1 MKKLLNFSLVFM
13 LAVLFNT
20 NAFAW
25 MSYDITPAP
34 GEVKLD
40 EFSEIRVTFTGIS
53 TLVLNEEKTLKVSTR
68 DANGKWTDYYA
79 PNVRIEGTSLVITG
93 MTDVKVGT
101 YGIDI
106 AKQMLRCEYY
116 DYNDEIY
123 DKTLWTVVAGVEPF
137 AFESAVPA
145 NNATVNKL
153 EEIVLNFGS
162 ESVLTGSATVNIAGV
177 QATFAPTATP
187 GQVKAT
193 LPQPIKAE
201 GAYSFTIP
209 ENSFT
214 AVDGSYNEAVT
225 VNYTVAIP
233 EMDANSI
240 VVSPA
245 AGANVMD
252 LNTVTIDFPEP
263 ISVNEAAGAI
273 TFSNGATVENIEIQ
287 KYTAIITANA
297 PAGWQLGQYTLN
309 VPKGYFVGENGK
321 NPALSYSWNII
332 AATLSIDDF
341 VIYSGETKEVAI
353 KLNSEMPFAAFQ
365 ADVRLPEGL
374 ELVGDFQLLRG
385 TDHTFST
392 RVQKDGSIRLLSY
405 SLTNANY
412 AGNSGDALV
421 KFQVKAAADYNQ
433 TRQITIDNIA
443 FTTKEGNEF
452 ELDAAA
458 ANAEGRLFVSS
469 ITIAPEALNLETN
482 ETAKVTATVLPEN
495 AYSAKFEWSSSN
507 PDIVAIDEEGN
518 VVAKAAG
525 NANIIA
531 TATDGSGV
539 TAQIPVTV
547 VYTHATALTI
557 TPATVLFEVG
567 NRQTLTATLDKDTNK
582 AADIV
587 WTSNNP
593 EVAEIVITEGV
604 VEVVGKAIGETN
616 VIAQLKNGNEV
627 VLEKTIPVKVDATMA
642 TTLAVNPAQ
651 VMLETGGKTTL
662 VAVVDDKASNPK
674 ISWYVEEGGEQY
686 VSVDENGVVTALAV
700 TPAAVKVY
708 AATGDG
714 SNLTAYSEVTVVAT
728 LVENV
733 TIALADPN
741 DDNQLMNTETVR
753 LVANLTGTTNKNII
767 WTSSDEAMATV
778 EVVEGVAVVTAGS
791 KTGEVTI
798 FATIEGTNIRGEYKL
813 TIIPTPATEIAINY
827 EGATKFETGANQVTL
842 TATVGPELATD
853 KTYTWTSSDEEIA
866 TISENGVV
874 TFGEKTG
881 EVVFTAKAN
890 GAAEGATVEATLT
903 FNLVYTFAAE
913 IIITSDSDDNVLKA
927 GESLNLTAKT
937 DVETNKT
944 IVWSS
949 DNEAVTVEK
958 GLVTALKYVAGDV
971 TIKAQILNG
980 ETAVLEAQQV
990 IKLAITPGDVDND
1003 AIIDVADVTATAA
1016 YILGDEVDSFIFD
1029 AADLNNSGTINVT
1042 DITLM
1047 VNIILSQ
1054 EDEPEAQS
1062 VINRARQYA
1071 DSSNSLF
1078 IENFSIAEGETR
1090 QIAVMLN
1097 NSVAFTAF
1105 QADIRLPEGLEIVG
1119 ADLSERKADHSLA
1132 YAVRN
1137 NGSVRLLSYSLGLN
1151 EYAESNGEFV
1161 YLTVKA
1167 ADNFVG
1173 DFQIEIDNVTFVQA
1187 NHTKYY
1193 LEPTVA
1199 NVAGYTG
1206 VEAVEGDQIVVK
1218 VVGNTIVAPE
1228 GAEVYDLNGLRVNAE
1243 NLAKGIYIVKVGD
1256 QIVKVII

>member
-25 MSYDITPAP
+25 IEYDITPTA
-34 GEVKLD
+34 GDVKLD
-40 EFSEIRVTFTGIS
+40 EFSEIRVTFKGIS
-53 TLVLNEEKTLKVSTR
+53 TLVLNEGKTLKVSTR

-79 PNVRIEGTSLVITG
+79 PNVKIEGTSLVITG

-101 YGIDI
+101 YGISI
-106 AKQMLRCEYY
+106 VEKMLRCEYY
-116 DYNDEIY
+116 DYNEDIY
-123 DKTLWTVVAGVEPF
+123 NTKMWNIVAGVEPF

-162 ESVLTGSATVNIAGV
+162 ESVLTGSATVNVAGV

-209 ENSFT
+209 EKSFT
-214 AVDGSYNEAVT
+214 AADGSYNEAVT

-252 LNTVTIDFPEP
+252 LSTITIDFPEQ

-273 TFSNGATVENIEIQ
+273 TFSNGATIENIEIQ
-287 KYTAIITANA
+287 KYTAVITANA
-297 PAGWQLGQYTLN
+297 PAGWQAGQCSLN
-309 VPKGYFVGENGK
+309 IPKGYFVSENSK
-321 NPALSYSWNII
+321 SPALAYSWNIVS
-332 AATLSIDDF
+332 ASVSMEDF
-341 VIYSGETKEVAI
+341 VIYGGQTKEVT
-353 KLNSEMPFAAFQ
+353 LNLKSGVAFSAFQ
-365 ADVRLPEGL
+365 ADITLPEGL
-374 ELVGDFQLLRG
+374 TLVGDFALTRG
-385 TDHTFST
+385 NGHEFSYRKQSDNT
-392 RVQKDGSIRLLSY
+392 YRLLSY
-405 SLTNANY
+405 SLTNQSYTGEEGAF
-412 AGNSGDALV
+412 V
-421 KFQVKAAADYNQ
+421 KFNVKAADDYNE
-433 TRQITIDNIA
+433 TKQIRV
-443 FTTKEGNEF
+443 NEIVF
-452 ELDAAA
+452 STAQGQEYTFDPIV
-458 ANAEGRLFVSS
+458 ANVEGRLYVSS
-469 ITIAPEALNLETN
+469 IEITPASLNLETG
-482 ETAKVTATVLPEN
+482 EEGQLTATVLPAN
-495 AYSAKFEWSSSN
+495 AYSTKYEWSSSA
-507 PDIVAIDEEGN
+507 PEIVEIDAEGK
-518 VVAKAAG
+518 VVAKSVG
-525 NANIIA
+525 NATITA
-531 TATDGSGV
+531 TATDGSDV
-539 TAQIPVTV
+539 TATIDVAV
-547 VYTHATALTI
+547 AYTHATAITI
-557 TPATVLFEVG
+557 EPEEVLFEVG
-567 NRQTLTATLDKDTNK
+567 NRQELTATLNAETNK
-582 AADIV
+582 ANEIV
-587 WTSNNP
+587 WTSSDSN
-593 EVAEIVITEGV
+593 VAKIEITEGK
-604 VEVVGKAIGETN
+604 VEVVGLALGTAEIT
-616 VIAQLKNGNEV
+616 AQIKNGNEV
-627 VLEKTIPVKVDATMA
+627 VLASTIQVKVDATIA
-642 TTLAVNPAQ
+642 QTLEVSPAA
-651 VMLETGGKTTL
+651 VMLETGGTTTL
-662 VAVVDDKASNPK
+662 VAIVDEGATNPQ

-753 LVANLTGTTNKNII
+753 LVANLTGTTNKNIL

-778 EVVEGVAVVTAGS
+778 EVVEGVAVVTAGA

-813 TIIPTPATEIAINY
+813 NIIPTPATEIAINY
-827 EGATKFETGANQVTL
+827 EGVTKFETGADQVTL
-842 TATVGPELATD
+842 TATVGGDLATD
-853 KTYTWTSSDEEIA
+853 KTYAWTSSDEEIA
-866 TISENGVV
+866 TINENGVV

-890 GAAEGATVEATLT
+890 GAAEGETVEATLT
-903 FNLVYTFAAE
+903 FNLVYTLAAE
-913 IIITSDSDDNVLKA
+913 IIITSDSDDNILKA

-937 DVETNKT
+937 DVATNKT

-949 DNEAVTVEK
+949 DNEAVTVEN

-980 ETAVLEAQQV
+980 ATAVLEAQQV

-1090 QIAVMLN
+1090 QIAVMLD

-1119 ADLSERKADHSLA
+1119 ADLSERKADHTLA

-1187 NHTKYY
+1187 DHTKYY

-1206 VEAVEGDQIVVK
+1206 VEGVECDQIVVK